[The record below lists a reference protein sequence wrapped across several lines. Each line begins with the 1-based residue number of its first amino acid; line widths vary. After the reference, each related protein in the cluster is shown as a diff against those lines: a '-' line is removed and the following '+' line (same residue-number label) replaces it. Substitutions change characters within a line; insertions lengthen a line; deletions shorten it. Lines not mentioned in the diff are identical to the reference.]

1 MPLEKTEKIWMD
13 GELVDWDDA
22 KIHVLTHSLHYGM
35 GVFEG
40 IRAYETSTGPAIFRL
55 TEHIERLF
63 DSAKIMMMDIPYTVD
78 ELVKAS
84 KDVVRASGLP
94 SCYVR
99 PIAFFGY
106 GEMGLNTLPC
116 EVTVSIACWPW
127 GAYLGADALS
137 KGVRMK
143 VSSWTRH
150 DHNTMPPSA
159 KTTGNYVNSSLA
171 KVEALKAGYDEAVM
185 LNPDGFVSE
194 CTGENI
200 FASRH
205 GVLLTPP
212 IAAGALEGITQSSV
226 MTIARDLGYDTRI
239 DYLTRSDL
247 YICDEMFVC
256 GTAAEVSAVNSVD
269 DREIPCPGEKTQ
281 AIAAEY
287 AKAVRGQTDR
297 YKNWCEHVDE

>member
-1 MPLEKTEKIWMD
+1 MPIEKTEKIWMD
-13 GELVDWDDA
+13 GELVPWDEA
-22 KIHVLTHSLHYGM
+22 RIHVLTHSLHYGM

-40 IRAYETSTGPAIFRL
+40 VRAYETAKGPAVFRL

-63 DSAKIMMMDIPYTVD
+63 DSAKIMMMEIPYSVD
-78 ELVKAS
+78 EIVQAS
-84 KDVVRASGLP
+84 KDTVRASGLP
-94 SCYVR
+94 SCYLR
-99 PIAFFGY
+99 PIAFYGY

-116 EVTVSIACWPW
+116 EVTVAIACWPW
-127 GAYLGADALS
+127 GAYLGDDAVT

-150 DHNTMPPSA
+150 DHNTMPPSS

-200 FASRH
+200 FAARN
-205 GVLLTPP
+205 GTLLTPP
-212 IAAGALEGITQSSV
+212 IAAGALQGITQDSV
-226 MTIARDLGYDTRI
+226 MTIARDLGYDVRV

-247 YICDEMFVC
+247 YICEEMFVC

-269 DREIPCPGEKTQ
+269 DREIPCPGARTQ

-297 YKNWCEHVDE
+297 YKDWCEHVDE